1 MGSLPA
7 DPLPKRNLSHLF
19 APLEPVPQPEP
30 LPGDQPPTPFG
41 RAMGPHLQAM
51 LPDLLRLSEQPD
63 HVPSALALLNHSY
76 ASPLAFEAR
85 QLVRADPQVAALVA
99 ERYWGDWPAVD
110 ALAAMPEG
118 SLGHGLAVLLQQAGL
133 ELIARP
139 EGIEELPDDDQYLQL
154 RIRAC
159 HDIWH
164 LVAGFPNT
172 LPGEVALN
180 GFGARQL
187 RQPGS
192 ALLIAAD
199 LMSRAHLGDTSPD
212 LADAVSFGLRL
223 GGVCAPLLAQRWEE
237 GWSRPLAQWRRELG
251 IAEELRLSPF
261 HGR

>member
-1 MGSLPA
+1 
-7 DPLPKRNLSHLF
+7 
-19 APLEPVPQPEP
+19 
-30 LPGDQPPTPFG
+30 
-41 RAMGPHLQAM
+41 
-51 LPDLLRLSEQPD
+51 LRLSEQPD
-63 HVPSALALLNHSY
+63 HVPSALGLLNHSY
-76 ASPLAFEAR
+76 ASPLAAEAR
-85 QLVRADPQVAALVA
+85 QLVRADPQIAALVQ
-99 ERYWGDWPAVD
+99 ERYWGDWPEVD
-110 ALAAMPEG
+110 TLAAMPKD
-118 SLGHGLAVLLQQAGL
+118 SLGYALAVLLQQAGL
-133 ELIARP
+133 ELIPRP
-139 EGIEELPDDDQYLQL
+139 EGLEQLTEDDQYLQL

-164 LVAGFPNT
+164 LVTGFPNT

-237 GWSRPLAQWRRELG
+237 GWSRPLEQWRQQLG
-251 IAEELRLSPF
+251 IAQELRLSPF
-261 HGR
+261 DGL

>member
-1 MGSLPA
+1 M
-7 DPLPKRNLSHLF
+7 RNLSHLF
-19 APLEPVPQPEP
+19 APQ
-30 LPGDQPPTPFG
+30 GDSPASEQVTPFG

-51 LPDLLRLSEQPD
+51 LPDLLRLIEQPD
-63 HVPSALALLNHSY
+63 HVPSALGLLNCSY

-85 QLVRADPQVAALVA
+85 QLVRADSLVAALVQ
-99 ERYWGDWPAVD
+99 ERYWGDWPSVEK
-110 ALAAMPEG
+110 LAAMTEG
-118 SLGHGLAVLLQQAGL
+118 SLGHALAVLLQQAGL
-133 ELIARP
+133 ELIDRP
-139 EGIEELPDDDQYLQL
+139 EGIEQLPEDDQYLQL

-164 LVAGFPNT
+164 LVTGFPNT

-199 LMSRAHLGDTSPD
+199 LMSRAHLGDTKPD

-237 GWSRPLAQWRRELG
+237 GWNRPLDQWRQQLG
-251 IAEELRLSPF
+251 IADELCLSPF
-261 HGR
+261 HGH

>member
-1 MGSLPA
+1 M
-7 DPLPKRNLSHLF
+7 RNLSHLF
-19 APLEPVPQPEP
+19 APPEP
-30 LPGDQPPTPFG
+30 AAGEANTTPFG
-41 RAMGPHLQAM
+41 LAMGPHLEAM
-51 LPDLLRLSEQPD
+51 LPSLLRLSEQPD
-63 HVPSALALLNHSY
+63 HVPSALSLLNHSY
-76 ASPLAFEAR
+76 ANPLAFEAR
-85 QLVRADPQVAALVA
+85 QRLRADPLIAALVK
-99 ERYWGDWPAVD
+99 ERYWGAWPAVTE
-110 ALAAMPEG
+110 LAAMPQG
-118 SLGHGLAVLLQQAGL
+118 SLGHGLAGLLQQAGL

-139 EGIEELPDDDQYLQL
+139 EGIEQLPDDDQYLQL

-164 LVAGFPNT
+164 LVTGFPNT

-192 ALLIAAD
+192 ALLVAAD
-199 LMSRAHLGDTSPD
+199 LMSRAHLEDAKPD

-237 GWSRPLAQWRRELG
+237 GWTMPLSQWRQQLG

-261 HGR
+261 EIC

>member
-1 MGSLPA
+1 MSFDSSL
-7 DPLPKRNLSHLF
+7 RNPSHIF
-19 APLEPVPQPEP
+19 APPVRAA
-30 LPGDQPPTPFG
+30 GDIGTTPFG
-41 RAMGPHLQAM
+41 RAMGPHLEAM
-51 LPDLLRLSEQPD
+51 LPSLLRLSEQPD
-63 HVPSALALLNHSY
+63 HGPSALNLFNHSY
-76 ASPLAFEAR
+76 ASPLADEAR
-85 QLVRADPQVAALVA
+85 QRLRAEPLIAALVT
-99 ERYWGDWPAVD
+99 ERYWGDWPGVAE
-110 ALAAMPEG
+110 LGAMPQG
-118 SLGHGLAVLLQQAGL
+118 SLGHGFAVLLHQADL

-139 EGIEELPDDDQYLQL
+139 EGYEQLPDDDQYLQL

-164 LVAGFPNT
+164 LVTGFPNT

-180 GFGARQL
+180 GFSARQL

-199 LMSRAHLGDTSPD
+199 LMSRAHLQDAKPD

-223 GGVCAPLLAQRWEE
+223 VGVCAPLLAQRWEQR
-237 GWSRPLAQWRRELG
+237 WALPLSQWRQQLG

>member
-1 MGSLPA
+1 MAPIAEQPSQ
-7 DPLPKRNLSHLF
+7 RNLSHVF
-19 APLEPVPQPEP
+19 APPSPSPSQAGEAL
-30 LPGDQPPTPFG
+30 TPFG
-41 RAMGPHLQAM
+41 QAMAPHLQAM

-63 HVPSALALLNHSY
+63 HVPSALGLLNHSY
-76 ASPLAFEAR
+76 ASPLAAEAR
-85 QLVRADPQVAALVA
+85 QLVRADPQIAALVQ

-110 ALAAMPEG
+110 ALAAMPKD
-118 SLGHGLAVLLQQAGL
+118 SLGHALAVLLQQAGL
-133 ELIARP
+133 ELIPRP
-139 EGIEELPDDDQYLQL
+139 EGLEQLTEDDQYLQL

-164 LVAGFPNT
+164 LVTGFPNT

-237 GWSRPLAQWRRELG
+237 GWSRPLVQWRQQLG

-261 HGR
+261 DGLSDGL